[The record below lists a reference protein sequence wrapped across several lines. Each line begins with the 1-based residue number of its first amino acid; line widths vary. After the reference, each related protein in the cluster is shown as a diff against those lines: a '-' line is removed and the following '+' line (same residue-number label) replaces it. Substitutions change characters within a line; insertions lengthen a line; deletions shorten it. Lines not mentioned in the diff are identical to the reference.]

1 MKFRTEIE
9 IEPYPIKIEHNETIF
24 TIGSC
29 FAENVGN
36 YFLKY
41 KFNSLINPFGV
52 LYNTASIKN
61 SFELITLKKVFTK
74 DDLIFDQD
82 EWHSFFHHSDFSSHK
97 FEDVLEKINSNTKN
111 VAQFIKNVDWVI
123 ISLGT
128 SFVYRHI
135 EKNIIVSNCHKI
147 PSKKFNKEFLDVE
160 ENSINISE
168 LINLIRNESP
178 KAKIILTVSPIR
190 HWKDGARQNQLSK
203 SSLHLAVNN
212 IINSFENV
220 FYFPS
225 YEILIDELR
234 DYRFYNIDMLHPNDQ
249 AVEYIWEKFSQTVL
263 SDKCQLL
270 ITEIKRI
277 IDASEHKIRNLHSV
291 KTKEFSSSQINKIRS
306 LVKIHPHLNFDD
318 ELKKFF
324 LYLNENNLRETK

>member
-9 IEPYPIKIEHNETIF
+9 IEPFPIKIEPNDSIF

-29 FAENVGN
+29 FAENIGN

-61 SFELITLKKVFTK
+61 SFELITSKKVFAK
-74 DDLIFDQD
+74 VDLIFDQG
-82 EWHSFFHHSDFSSHK
+82 EWHSFFHHSDFSNHSA
-97 FEDVLEKINSNTKN
+97 ETVLERINSTTKSAADFVKN
-111 VAQFIKNVDWVI
+111 VNWVI

-147 PSKKFNKEFLDVE
+147 SSKEFIKEFLNVE
-160 ENSINISE
+160 ENTNNISE
-168 LINLIRNESP
+168 LINLIRNENS
-178 KAKIILTVSPIR
+178 KANIILTVSPIR
-190 HWKDGARQNQLSK
+190 HWKDGAHQNQLSK

-220 FYFPS
+220 YYFPS
-225 YEILIDELR
+225 YEIVIDELR

-249 AVEYIWEKFSQTVL
+249 AVEYIWEKFNQTVF
-263 SDKCQLL
+263 SDDSQLL
-270 ITEIKRI
+270 IKEIKSI
-277 IDASEHKIRNLHSV
+277 IDAFEHKVRNIHSV
-291 KTKEFSSSQINKIRS
+291 KTKEFASSQINKIKS

>member
-1 MKFRTEIE
+1 MKFRTKIE
-9 IEPYPIKIEHNETIF
+9 IEPFPIKIEHNETIF

-74 DDLIFDQD
+74 DDLIFDQG
-82 EWHSFFHHSDFSSHK
+82 EWHSFFHHSDFSNHSAAT
-97 FEDVLEKINSNTKN
+97 VLENINHNSKL
-111 VAQFIKNVDWVI
+111 VSDFIKKVDWVI

-147 PSKKFNKEFLDVE
+147 PSKEFSKEFLTVE
-160 ENSINISE
+160 ENTNNINV

-190 HWKDGARQNQLSK
+190 HWKDGAHQNQLSK
-203 SSLHLAVNN
+203 SSLHLACNN

-225 YEILIDELR
+225 YEIVIDELR

-249 AVEYIWEKFSQTVL
+249 AIEYIWEKFSQTVF

-277 IDASEHKIRNLHSV
+277 IDASEHKIRNLLSV
-291 KTKEFSSSQINKIRS
+291 KTKEFASSQINKIKS

-318 ELKKFF
+318 ELKKYF

>member
-9 IEPYPIKIEHNETIF
+9 IEPFPIKIEHNDSIF

-29 FAENVGN
+29 FAENIGN

-41 KFNSLINPFGV
+41 KFNSLVNPFGV
-52 LYNTASIKN
+52 LYNAASIKN
-61 SFELITLKKVFTK
+61 SFELITSEKVFAK
-74 DDLIFDQD
+74 DDLIFDQG
-82 EWHSFFHHSDFSSHK
+82 EWHSFFHHSDFSYHSAAT
-97 FEDVLEKINSNTKN
+97 VLENINHNSKL
-111 VAQFIKNVDWVI
+111 VSDFIKKVDWVI

-147 PSKKFNKEFLDVE
+147 PSKEFSKEFLTVE
-160 ENSINISE
+160 ENSNNISE

-190 HWKDGARQNQLSK
+190 HWKDGAHQNQLSK

-225 YEILIDELR
+225 YEIVVDELR

-249 AVEYIWEKFSQTVL
+249 AVEYIWEKFSQTVF
-263 SDKCQLL
+263 SDKCKLL
-270 ITEIKRI
+270 ITEIRRI

-291 KTKEFSSSQINKIRS
+291 KTKEFASSQINKIKS

-324 LYLNENNLRETK
+324 LY